1 MDRYFIRD
9 LRTYVFKMNWRNYF
23 WSFCIDNMW
32 RLFKSQKGGQNEIL
46 NPLVV
51 LFKRIYFCRFEWHFQ
66 TLEEAAGH
74 FFLLK
79 LPLCFLRKFV
89 PIPEPKWHF
98 QTMMIHAHSIQ
109 NMFLSLLSASHS
121 DAKSEKKCKNFV
133 KSLFQIFF
141 FAICPRRTDWPKG

>member
-1 MDRYFIRD
+1 
-9 LRTYVFKMNWRNYF
+9 MNWRNYF

-51 LFKRIYFCRFEWHFQ
+51 LFKRIYFCRFEWHFTKPWRKQ
-66 TLEEAAGH
+66 PDI

-141 FAICPRRTDWPKG
+141 FCNLSKTMHWLTQRLKSMFF